1 MSYAIY
7 KGEKNMSELVSRLFR
22 LQGKGTQSAIKQA
35 ADALLKT
42 NPQLKD
48 FSKVAIGSVIA
59 VPDTAP
65 PLQSAVQANEFTV
78 MRSSAVMSAQQAFS
92 AGGQQFAELDARAI
106 AAVKLLLGLSKSSQ
120 LRTEAAK
127 NPDLKQALAQIAT
140 TTAEVLKDLESNLT
154 ARGDQAASLNDRM
167 AALVGE

>member
-7 KGEKNMSELVSRLFR
+7 KGEKNMSELVSRLFG

-48 FSKVAIGSVIA
+48 FSKVAVGSVIA
-59 VPDTAP
+59 VPGTAP

-78 MRSSAVMSAQQAFS
+78 MRSSAVMSAQQAF
-92 AGGQQFAELDARAI
+92 GGGRRVNFF
-106 AAVKLLLGLSKSSQ
+106 GF
-120 LRTEAAK
+120 
-127 NPDLKQALAQIAT
+127 NPFDHHALAIG
-140 TTAEVLKDLESNLT
+140 ES
-154 ARGDQAASLNDRM
+154 AM
-167 AALVGE
+167 A

>member
-7 KGEKNMSELVSRLFR
+7 KGEKNMSELVSRLFG

-48 FSKVAIGSVIA
+48 FSKVAVGSVIA
-59 VPDTAP
+59 VPGTAP

-92 AGGQQFAELDARAI
+92 APTNELRI
-106 AAVKLLLGLSKSSQ
+106 AVQDRFEQLELLPF
-120 LRTEAAK
+120 RR
-127 NPDLKQALAQIAT
+127 P
-140 TTAEVLKDLESNLT
+140 
-154 ARGDQAASLNDRM
+154 
-167 AALVGE
+167 